1 MKRLVVMLL
10 VLMLIANL
18 GFAGGAQETAAAAA
32 GTGEDMTW
40 GLEPFATPQK
50 LRIGFFTGSPLSYPY
65 LFADKL
71 GVFDAL
77 NIDVEYT
84 FFTNGPAMMEANAA
98 WDIASCGLG
107 GIALGLSKYDNLTLI
122 DVNDYEEN
130 MAIFARPGSKIAADP
145 KNPANW
151 KGVKCVYPTG
161 TTAQAVLAQYLK
173 TIGLSLADVVSIN
186 MDNANSLTA
195 FNGGTGDVLA
205 CWNAIALAADEY
217 GFYRVTD
224 SGKLNLPFPCAT
236 FAQKKFLASNKELV
250 TVATAVFHLGVEW
263 VYESAENLEQSSQW
277 YFEHCEEEGFLATED
292 VARRT
297 MEWYRGNTVD
307 EYIELF
313 TKESRDAA
321 GLYAKRNLLQIEQD
335 IMSGFDFFVN
345 EGKYTMADRNK
356 ILDERR
362 VTNEVALAV
371 KALLKR

>member
-1 MKRLVVMLL
+1 MKRLVLVLL
-10 VLMLIANL
+10 ALMLIANL
-18 GFAGGAQETAAAAA
+18 AFAGGAQEAAATAAAPTA
-32 GTGEDMTW
+32 DMTW
-40 GLEPFATPQK
+40 GIKPFATPQK

-77 NIDVEYT
+77 NIDLEYT

-107 GIALGLSKYDNLTLI
+107 GIALGLSKYDALTLI

-130 MAIFARPGSKIAADP
+130 MAIFTRQGSKIAADP

-173 TIGLSLADVVSIN
+173 TIGLSLTDVVSVN

-195 FNGGTGDVLA
+195 FNGGTGDVLV
-205 CWNAIALAADEY
+205 CWNAIALAADDY
-217 GFYRVTD
+217 GFFRVTD
-224 SGKLNLPFPCAT
+224 SGQLKLPFPCAT
-236 FAQKKFLASNKELV
+236 FAQKKFLASNKDLV
-250 TVATAVFHLGVEW
+250 AVTEAVFHLAVEW
-263 VYESAENLEQSSQW
+263 VYASPKNLEQSAQW
-277 YFEHCEEEGFLATED
+277 YFEHCEEEGFLATES
-292 VARRT
+292 VAKRT

-307 EYIELF
+307 EYIALF
-313 TKESRDAA
+313 TKESPDAA
-321 GLYAKRNLLQIEQD
+321 GLYTKRNLLQIEKD
-335 IMSGFDFFVN
+335 IMSGYDFFVN
-345 EGKYTMADRNK
+345 EGKYTMADRTK

>member
-1 MKRLVVMLL
+1 MKKLVVVLL
-10 VLMLIANL
+10 AFLLIANFV
-18 GFAGGAQETAAAAA
+18 FAGGAQEVKTAAVAPSA
-32 GTGEDMTW
+32 DMTW
-40 GLEPFATPQK
+40 GLKPFATPQT

-77 NIDVEYT
+77 NIDVQYT
-84 FFTNGPAMMEANAA
+84 FFTNGPAMLEANAA

-130 MAIFARPGSKIAADP
+130 MAIFTRQGSKIAADP

-151 KGVKCVYPTG
+151 KGVKCVFPTG

-173 TIGLSLADVVSIN
+173 TMGLSLSDVVSIN

-195 FNGGTGDVLA
+195 FNGGTGDVLV
-205 CWNAIALAADEY
+205 CWNAIALAADDY
-217 GFYRVTD
+217 GFFRVTD

-236 FAQKKFLASNKELV
+236 FVQKKFLASNKDLITV
-250 TVATAVFHLGVEW
+250 TEAVFHLAVEW
-263 VYESAENLEQSSQW
+263 INESPNNLEQSAQW
-277 YFEHCEEEGFLATED
+277 YFEHCEEEGFLATES

-297 MEWYRGNTVD
+297 MEWYRGSTVD

-313 TKESRDAA
+313 TKESPDAA
-321 GLYAKRNLLQIEQD
+321 GLYTKRNLLQIEQD
-335 IMSGFDFFVN
+335 IMSGFDFFVS

-371 KALLKR
+371 KALLGR